1 MPAAV
6 QTSVAPTRTA
16 PQRERKPAPAREA
29 PAAAAMGAPVTHLA
43 EGRVSCACGGGCPRC
58 RRRTTAVPDSV
69 HRALA
74 LPGWPIP
81 QPLREQAESFF
92 GTDFA
97 HIRLH
102 ADAIAAT
109 AAAESRAHA
118 IVSGHHI
125 LLSRQRRDLALP
137 AAQRTLAHELTHT
150 LTLQPASVS
159 AGTFE
164 SDTAP
169 CETAAV
175 AASRAFTPG
184 AVASPSV
191 AAPSCRA
198 RGICRE
204 PDPRLD
210 ALVQLIED
218 LPLTLIP
225 SGIAE
230 ELHAA
235 APELDLHDPDNYEP
249 LRLLIDG
256 RFGSGAA
263 DEVFSIWLKLRED
276 LSAAPSPPPE
286 SSQSE
291 LEIQTSGGDDRLQ
304 RAWLYRD
311 STWLHVRP
319 PFYRLQPF
327 RSGSVTL
334 PR

>member
-1 MPAAV
+1 MRHPLPPPWARRSPIWPKDGCRALVEAAV
-6 QTSVAPTRTA
+6 RDAGDVQ
-16 PQRERKPAPAREA
+16 
-29 PAAAAMGAPVTHLA
+29 
-43 EGRVSCACGGGCPRC
+43 
-58 RRRTTAVPDSV
+58 TAVPDSV

-159 AGTFE
+159 TGTFE

-191 AAPSCRA
+191 AAP
-198 RGICRE
+198 
-204 PDPRLD
+204 
-210 ALVQLIED
+210 
-218 LPLTLIP
+218 
-225 SGIAE
+225 
-230 ELHAA
+230 
-235 APELDLHDPDNYEP
+235 
-249 LRLLIDG
+249 
-256 RFGSGAA
+256 
-263 DEVFSIWLKLRED
+263 
-276 LSAAPSPPPE
+276 
-286 SSQSE
+286 
-291 LEIQTSGGDDRLQ
+291 
-304 RAWLYRD
+304 
-311 STWLHVRP
+311 
-319 PFYRLQPF
+319 
-327 RSGSVTL
+327 
-334 PR
+334 